1 MSQHQTRH
9 FKTAKAEIDNIL
21 EHRFIYYRWIYCSR
35 IGDATVADNI
45 YENLQRTFTGLSDVQ
60 QSPCA
65 VRPLN
70 HQFGKYKIHNRNIE
84 IKHIFLQDQIC
95 LLHNETQLILTK
107 SIPFLNNKILL
118 QSALHT

>member
-35 IGDATVADNI
+35 IGDATVTDNI
-45 YENLQRTFTGLSDVQ
+45 CENLPRTFTGLSDVQ
-60 QSPCA
+60 QSPFA
-65 VRPLN
+65 ARPLN

-84 IKHIFLQDQIC
+84 IKHIFFKIKYAFYTMK
-95 LLHNETQLILTK
+95 HN
-107 SIPFLNNKILL
+107 
-118 QSALHT
+118 

>member
-21 EHRFIYYRWIYCSR
+21 EHRFIYYRCIYCSR
-35 IGDATVADNI
+35 IGDATVTDNI
-45 YENLQRTFTGLSDVQ
+45 SNISREPSQVFLMSNNL
-60 QSPCA
+60 PCA
-65 VRPLN
+65 ARPLN